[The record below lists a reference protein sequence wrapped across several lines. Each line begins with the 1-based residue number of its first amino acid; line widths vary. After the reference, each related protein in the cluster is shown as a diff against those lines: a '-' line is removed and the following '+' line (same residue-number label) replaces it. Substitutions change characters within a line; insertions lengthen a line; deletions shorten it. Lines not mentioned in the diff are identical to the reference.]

1 MSLLPPLLI
10 VLDISALLAGRT
22 REWQEFSRTG
32 ECYVPRAVLDEMAVL
47 KEQASEPEIE
57 SVAREFARFYPNS
70 GWKEA
75 TAIADHASLKPVEG
89 HTLSKKARLSTT
101 VLQYVYGLAERRSD
115 ALVILVANDQPLLK
129 RLQALNM
136 PNICGLP
143 FTALVQ
149 WSRTQRRPPVV
160 THHMQGMKSPAPV
173 SGDLTAARPASTTA
187 TSPKAIAKPAS
198 TLQPLP
204 TRSTSAPSEQW
215 DARRPKRQLPIKP
228 LLGNLFNLLVLVIVV
243 GVIWRFAHPKSFAQV
258 WNQLPF
264 VEQSTKKA
272 K

>member
-10 VLDISALLAGRT
+10 VLDISALLAGKT

-32 ECYVPRAVLDEMAVL
+32 ECYVPRAVLDEMTVL
-47 KEQASEPEIE
+47 KDHASESEIE
-57 SVAREFARFYPNS
+57 SVAREFARFYPTS
-70 GWKEA
+70 GWKET
-75 TAIADHASLKPVEG
+75 TAIADHASLKPAAG

-101 VLQYVYGLAERRSD
+101 VLQHVYGLAERRPD
-115 ALVILVANDQPLLK
+115 ALVVLVANDQPLLK

-136 PNICGLP
+136 PNLCGLP

-160 THHMQGMKSPAPV
+160 THHMQGMKSPARVASDP
-173 SGDLTAARPASTTA
+173 LAARPTPIAA
-187 TSPKAIAKPAS
+187 SPKAIAKPAS

-215 DARRPKRQLPIKP
+215 DARRPKRQLPIRP
-228 LLGNLFNLLVLVIVV
+228 VLGNLFNLLVLVFVV
-243 GVIWRFAHPKSFAQV
+243 GVIWRFAHPTSFAQV
-258 WNQLPF
+258 WKQLPF
-264 VEQSTKKA
+264 VEQSTKKV

>member
-22 REWQEFSRTG
+22 REWQEFYRSG

-47 KEQASEPEIE
+47 KEQAAEPEIE
-57 SVAREFARFYPNS
+57 SVAKEFARFYPSS

-75 TAIADHASLKPVEG
+75 TAIADHASLKPAEG

-101 VLQYVYGLAERRSD
+101 VLQHVYGLAEHRSD
-115 ALVILVANDQPLLK
+115 ALIVLVANDQPLLK

-143 FTALVQ
+143 FPALVQ

-160 THHMQGMKSPAPV
+160 THHMQGMKKSPAEIASTPSV
-173 SGDLTAARPASTTA
+173 ARPTSTTS
-187 TSPKAIAKPAS
+187 SPKASAKSAPAM
-198 TLQPLP
+198 QPLP

-215 DARRPKRQLPIKP
+215 DARRPKQQFPIKP
-228 LLGNLFNLLVLVIVV
+228 LLGNLFNLLVLAIVV
-243 GVIWRFAHPKSFAQV
+243 GVIWYFAHPKSFSQV

-264 VEQSTKKA
+264 VEQPAKKA

>member
-22 REWQEFSRTG
+22 RDWQEFSRTG

-47 KEQASEPEIE
+47 KDHAPEPEIE
-57 SVAREFARFYPNS
+57 SIAREFDRFYPQS

-75 TAIADHASLKPVEG
+75 TAIADHESLKPAAG

-101 VLQYVYGLAERRSD
+101 VLQHVYGLAERRSD
-115 ALVILVANDQPLLK
+115 ALVVLVANDQPLLK
-129 RLQALNM
+129 RLPALDM
-136 PNICGLP
+136 PNLCGLP
-143 FTALVQ
+143 LPALIN

-160 THHMQGMKSPAPV
+160 THHMQDMKKSPAQV
-173 SGDLTAARPASTTA
+173 ASNVAARPTST
-187 TSPKAIAKPAS
+187 SGPKAIAKPSAGV
-198 TLQPLP
+198 QPLP
-204 TRSTSAPSEQW
+204 NRPTSVTPEQW
-215 DARRPKRQLPIKP
+215 DARRPKRQFPIKP
-228 LLGNLFNLLVLVIVV
+228 LVSNLVSLLVLAFIA
-243 GVIWRFAHPKSFAQV
+243 GGIWRFAHPSSFAQV

-264 VEQSTKKA
+264 VEQPTKKA